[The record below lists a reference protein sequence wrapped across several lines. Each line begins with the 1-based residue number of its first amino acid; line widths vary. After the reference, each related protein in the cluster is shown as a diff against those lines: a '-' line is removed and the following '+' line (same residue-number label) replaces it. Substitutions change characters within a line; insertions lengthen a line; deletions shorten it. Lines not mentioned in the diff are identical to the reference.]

1 LLSLSFPFPFWLST
15 IDGLRCELGA
25 GRAGVTG
32 KSLEAE
38 LAVEPLLGVRTLE
51 IERELLPGRILI
63 VVGRELIGFE
73 EVEGS
78 GK

>member
-1 LLSLSFPFPFWLST
+1 
-15 IDGLRCELGA
+15 
-25 GRAGVTG
+25 
-32 KSLEAE
+32 
-38 LAVEPLLGVRTLE
+38 LLGVLTLE
-51 IERELLPGRILI
+51 IERELLLGRILI